1 MIIQK
6 VSPPLGNSFAIVS
19 DCFSDDRSYRRSLLT
34 GRVVYANILWSL
46 GRYAVEPGVMP
57 RQAKYGF
64 GDIGSASG
72 PALSIGKGDHVMIAP
87 FYRRWANNVHG
98 LASCLEAIRE
108 RSPASITLLDVADQP
123 GSPYLSLLPL
133 VDRLL
138 KGQLA
143 RDRGLYHSSECGGAA
158 FADWCQRTHGW
169 TTGPLAFQSQADA
182 AEIHKIQLG
191 WTFGGVPFF
200 SRLRTVARLL
210 SRPLERRRTQLHA
223 RFSAMPV
230 GPADSPDYY
239 TRYRS
244 LSADAVRR
252 LPGSIRK
259 TDPVLVNRWQ
269 FYRELFDSQIVFSP
283 FGWGEVC
290 IRDFEAAA
298 AGCVLLKPDMSHL
311 DTRPAIYQENVTYVP
326 VRWDLADLPAR
337 IDWIL
342 TNPRRAAEIAGNLQR
357 TYNRELKTLS

>member
-1 MIIQK
+1 MQLPK
-6 VSPPLGNSFAIVS
+6 TDRRSTLLVLS
-19 DCFSDDRSYRRSLLT
+19 DCFPDHKAYHRALVA
-34 GRVVYANILWSL
+34 GRVVYANILLDTCRHYRSL
-46 GRYAVEPGVMP
+46 WPQARGVRYV
-57 RQAKYGF
+57 F
-64 GDIGSASG
+64 GDITPLPPSLAQSLTGA
-72 PALSIGKGDHVMIAP
+72 HVLLAP
-87 FYRRWANNVHG
+87 YYRRWASNGQG

-108 RSPASITLLDVADQP
+108 RSPASVTLLDVADQP

-133 VDRLL
+133 IDRLL

-143 RDRGLYHSSECGGAA
+143 RDRSLYHSSGCGGAA
-158 FADWCQRTHGW
+158 FADWCHRTHGW

-210 SRPLERRRTQLHA
+210 ARPLERRRTQLHA
-223 RFSAMPV
+223 RFSATPV

-252 LPGSIRK
+252 LPASIRK
-259 TDPVLVNRWQ
+259 TEPVLVNRWQ
-269 FYRELFDSQIVFSP
+269 FYRELFDSLVVFSP

-326 VRWDLADLPAR
+326 VRWDLEDLPAKV
-337 IDWIL
+337 DWIL
-342 TNPRRAAEIAGNLQR
+342 SNPRRASEIAANLQLAYR
-357 TYNRELKTLS
+357 RELRALS